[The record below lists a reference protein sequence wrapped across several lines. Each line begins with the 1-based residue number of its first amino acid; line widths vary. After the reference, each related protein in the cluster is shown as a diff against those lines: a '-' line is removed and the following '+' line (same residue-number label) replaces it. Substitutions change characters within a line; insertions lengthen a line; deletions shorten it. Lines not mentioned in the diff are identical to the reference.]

1 MKEIQYL
8 DLILNGIFKNERFLK
23 NYIIRKQKE
32 AENKYFVSEAE
43 FFQKCNETIAL
54 LENRFDFK
62 FLEKRREMYDSIEL
76 LKKNNKPFEKELDVV
91 NSFTLERININLSD
105 ITKGKNKSDLW
116 YSQIKSL
123 KNSLVEII
131 IKNFITSTKI
141 KDLDINKY
149 LKFVFTKKSIS
160 RESKKNA
167 VKQLMAEINEE
178 KTISNYRIWI
188 DYVFNKQ
195 NYWKELKQEDKNSF
209 KELRKKS
216 FNEMNDLYKNFII
229 CSPKTTVDIVNEF
242 EEAII
247 DRLIKEPFQKTTLE
261 LINGQLPK
269 EIFKLAIVIGKID
282 FIKKINQQK
291 AVKSHINNIK
301 SKELTINE
309 IALKCVLEG
318 IKLDRKKAKEELKDT
333 IHNSSDKLYNKYI
346 YWSVK
351 AERIGDPGS
360 HAKLRNKIKLYE
372 RVIQF
377 LPEHKKSYA
386 ESELTTLESYLSKY

>member
-8 DLILNGIFKNERFLK
+8 DLILNGILKNERFLK

-54 LENRFDFK
+54 LENRFESQ
-62 FLEKRREMYDSIEL
+62 FLEKRRKMFDSIEL
-76 LKKNNKPFEKELDVV
+76 LKKSNKPFNKEMDFAE
-91 NSFTLERININLSD
+91 SFKLERYNINLSN
-105 ITKGKNKSDLW
+105 ITNGKYKVDLW
-116 YSQIKSL
+116 YSQIMHF
-123 KNSLVEII
+123 KNCLFEII
-131 IKNFITSTKI
+131 IKKFTATSKI

-149 LKFVFTKKSIS
+149 LKFVFSKKSIS
-160 RESKKNA
+160 RKSKKNA
-167 VKQLMAEINEE
+167 VFQLMAESNQE

-195 NYWKELKQEDKNSF
+195 NYWKELNQEDKNSF

-229 CSPKTTVDIVNEF
+229 SSPKTTINIVHEF

-247 DRLIKEPFQKTTLE
+247 NRLIEEPFQKTTLE

-269 EIFKLAIVIGKID
+269 DIFKLAIVIGKID

-291 AVKSHINNIK
+291 AVKNHTNIIK
-301 SKELTINE
+301 SKELTISE

-318 IKLDRKKAKEELKDT
+318 KILNRKNSKNELEGT

-346 YWSVK
+346 YWSLK
-351 AERIGDPGS
+351 AERTGDPGS
-360 HAKLRNKIKLYE
+360 HAKLRNKIKLFE
-372 RVIQF
+372 KVIQS
-377 LPEHKKSYA
+377 LPENKRALA
-386 ESELTTLESYLSKY
+386 ENELTILMSYLSKY